1 MSCWETYAPG
11 SGRTIRRAAA
21 RCVGVAVVVGSSVFV
36 PASVAIAAAPLTP
49 AEQAA
54 QEIQAARDRAD
65 AAAQALFDTEAEIDR
80 LDIAIGDTEEELAGI
95 EAELASARSGLEQQA
110 VRQFVGA
117 GGPTMPLL
125 IDIGASNDVLA
136 ADVYSAIATQNVY
149 IDLDDYDA
157 LIVEVGEKR
166 DDLESQQADA
176 DEAIATFAAQQ
187 EQAEAEV
194 ILLGEIE
201 EQRLADEA
209 VQRALEAERQA
220 REAQE
225 RREQEAAAARAAADA
240 QTAADARAAA
250 ATPAQPPSP
259 AAQSP
264 VAPVSGG
271 SQSSAAPAPEGT
283 DEPAAPEQV
292 TPETVPQPSGSG
304 LACPVAGPR
313 AFADTWG
320 AARSGGRSHQGV
332 DVISPSG
339 TPLVAME
346 SGRVEFKSNGL
357 GGQTLRLY
365 GASGTR
371 YYYAHLSRYEGGNRT
386 VNQGDVVG
394 YVGRTGNTT
403 TNHLHLQIHPG
414 GGQPINPY
422 PITRAACG

>member
-1 MSCWETYAPG
+1 M
-11 SGRTIRRAAA
+11 
-21 RCVGVAVVVGSSVFV
+21 
-36 PASVAIAAAPLTP
+36 PASIAVASAPLTP
-49 AEQAA
+49 AEKAA
-54 QEIQAARDRAD
+54 QEILAARDRAD

-80 LDIAIGDTEEELAGI
+80 LAIAIGDTEGELVEI

-125 IDIGASNDVLA
+125 IDIDASNDVLA
-136 ADVYSAIATQNVY
+136 AEVYSSVATQTVF

-166 DDLESQQADA
+166 DDLEEQQDDADA
-176 DEAIATFAAQQ
+176 ATLTFAAQQ

-220 REAQE
+220 RAEQE
-225 RREQEAAAARAAADA
+225 RRDQEAAAVQA
-240 QTAADARAAA
+240 AADARAAA
-250 ATPAQPPSP
+250 PTPAQPPSP
-259 AAQSP
+259 SEQTP
-264 VAPVSGG
+264 GAPASEG
-271 SQSSAAPAPEGT
+271 SQASADPAPETTGEPAAPAP
-283 DEPAAPEQV
+283 V
-292 TPETVPQPSGSG
+292 TPAVAPQPSGSN
-304 LACPVAGPR
+304 LTCPVAGPR
-313 AFADTWG
+313 AFADTWA

-332 DVISPSG
+332 DIISPGG

-346 SGRVEFKSNGL
+346 AGRVEYKSNGL

-403 TNHLHLQIHPG
+403 TNHLHLQVHPG

-422 PITRAACG
+422 PIARAACG

>member
-1 MSCWETYAPG
+1 MSCRETSASG

-21 RCVGVAVVVGSSVFV
+21 RCVGVAVVVCSSVFT
-36 PASVAIAAAPLTP
+36 PASIAVASAPLTP
-49 AEQAA
+49 AEKAA

-80 LDIAIGDTEEELAGI
+80 LDLAIADTEDELVEI

-125 IDIGASNDVLA
+125 IDIGDSNDVLA
-136 ADVYSAIATQNVY
+136 AEVYSSVATQTVF

-157 LIVEVGEKR
+157 LMTEVGEKR
-166 DDLESQQADA
+166 DDLEEQQADA
-176 DEAIATFAAQQ
+176 DAASLTFAAQQ

-220 REAQE
+220 RAEQE
-225 RREQEAAAARAAADA
+225 RRAQEAAAEQAAAEQA
-240 QTAADARAAA
+240 AADARAAA
-250 ATPAQPPSP
+250 ATPAQPPTPSGQTP
-259 AAQSP
+259 ATPA
-264 VAPVSGG
+264 SGA
-271 SQSSAAPAPEGT
+271 SQASADPAPENT
-283 DEPAAPEQV
+283 AEPAAPAQV
-292 TPETVPQPSGSG
+292 TPEVAPQPSGSN

-346 SGRVEFKSNGL
+346 AGRVEYRSNAL